1 MMTDPDNVDE
11 ATANSSWL
19 FTVKIFVPN
28 LIPHDDPT
36 ADPDP
41 PTVAMELISEENGF
55 GGFCDFPE
63 HYQIQNLVPYSKA
76 AWQDTI
82 QTRKR
87 REQLVVRAFLDRV
100 RSQINP
106 KCPEDI
112 LLIIENEYAKMT
124 STT

>member
-1 MMTDPDNVDE
+1 MITDPDNVDE

-28 LIPHDDPT
+28 LIPHDEPT

-55 GGFCDFPE
+55 GSFCDWPE

-76 AWQDTI
+76 AWQDTLH
-82 QTRKR
+82 TRQLRERALLKLFMERLAR
-87 REQLVVRAFLDRV
+87 RVQSAGFRTMME
-100 RSQINP
+100 
-106 KCPEDI
+106 E
-112 LLIIENEYAKMT
+112 EYAKMT
-124 STT
+124 STP